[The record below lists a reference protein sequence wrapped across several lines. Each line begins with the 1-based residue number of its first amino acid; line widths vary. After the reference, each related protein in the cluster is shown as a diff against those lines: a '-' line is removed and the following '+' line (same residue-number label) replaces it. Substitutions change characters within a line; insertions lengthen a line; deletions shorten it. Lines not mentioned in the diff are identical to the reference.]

1 MLKSLMRYKYIDDK
15 NENLAKFRLEILTN
29 IDDIFD
35 IQIYQLLPIYVQ
47 IEVLKG
53 KVLYVKN
60 IDFLYQIAN
69 ETIEEFEDFYPL
81 YLDYLNQ

>member
-1 MLKSLMRYKYIDDK
+1 CIYIDDK

>member
-1 MLKSLMRYKYIDDK
+1 MRYKYIDDK